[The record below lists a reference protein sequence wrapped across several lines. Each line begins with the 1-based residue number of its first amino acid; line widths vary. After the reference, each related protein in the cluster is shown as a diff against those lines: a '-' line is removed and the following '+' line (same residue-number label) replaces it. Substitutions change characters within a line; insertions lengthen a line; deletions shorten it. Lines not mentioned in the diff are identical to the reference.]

1 MLVANAGAVFASP
14 LPDPYGGWMR
24 RLDRQGA
31 GCPQQS
37 GQRQQQR
44 GGAARG
50 RALARVGAAAARFLT
65 PQLLAQDAR
74 VRGGAQAA
82 HVVVAR
88 PSVLA
93 VQEFVVADI
102 RCRTRE
108 GGAGRRSRIN
118 LSSSATSCF
127 QLKKNLYRSCAPPS
141 PPQTKH
147 DSNFQ
152 TNVVCCLCFDH
163 INSFHIDFCCNLGYY
178 HCPFQA
184 IKYKAM

>member
-14 LPDPYGGWMR
+14 EHGPSGGWVR
-24 RLDRQGA
+24 RLDAQGP

-37 GQRQQQR
+37 GQQRQQR

-50 RALARVGAAAARFLT
+50 RALAGVGAAAARLLA

-74 VRGGAQAA
+74 VCGWAQAA

-93 VQEFVVADI
+93 VQELVVADI

-118 LSSSATSCF
+118 LSSSGTSCF
-127 QLKKNLYRSCAPPS
+127 QLKKKNLYRSCAPPS

-147 DSNFQ
+147 VTPISKQ
-152 TNVVCCLCFDH
+152 
-163 INSFHIDFCCNLGYY
+163 
-178 HCPFQA
+178 
-184 IKYKAM
+184 M

>member
-14 LPDPYGGWMR
+14 EHGLSGGWVR
-24 RLDRQGA
+24 RLDAQGA

-37 GQRQQQR
+37 GQQQQQRQQR

-50 RALARVGAAAARFLT
+50 RALAGVGAAAARLLA

-74 VRGGAQAA
+74 VRGWAQAA

-93 VQEFVVADI
+93 VQELVVADI

-118 LSSSATSCF
+118 LSSSGTSCF
-127 QLKKNLYRSCAPPS
+127 QLKKKNLYRSCAPPS

-147 DSNFQ
+147 VTPISKQ
-152 TNVVCCLCFDH
+152 
-163 INSFHIDFCCNLGYY
+163 
-178 HCPFQA
+178 
-184 IKYKAM
+184 M

>member
-1 MLVANAGAVFASP
+1 MSESGFPMLVANAGAVFASP
-14 LPDPYGGWMR
+14 EHGPSGGWVR
-24 RLDRQGA
+24 RLDAQGA

-37 GQRQQQR
+37 GQQRQQR

-50 RALARVGAAAARFLT
+50 RALAGVGAAAARLLA

-74 VRGGAQAA
+74 VRGWAQAA

-93 VQEFVVADI
+93 VQELVVADI

-118 LSSSATSCF
+118 LSSSGTSCF
-127 QLKKNLYRSCAPPS
+127 QLKKSLSILCSPLPS
-141 PPQTKH
+141 A
-147 DSNFQ
+147 N
-152 TNVVCCLCFDH
+152 
-163 INSFHIDFCCNLGYY
+163 
-178 HCPFQA
+178 
-184 IKYKAM
+184 

>member
-1 MLVANAGAVFASP
+1 MSEGGFPMLVANAGAVFASP
-14 LPDPYGGWMR
+14 EHGPSGGWVR
-24 RLDRQGA
+24 RLDAQGP

-37 GQRQQQR
+37 GQQRQQR

-50 RALARVGAAAARFLT
+50 RALAGVGAAAARLLA

-74 VRGGAQAA
+74 VCGWAQAA

-93 VQEFVVADI
+93 VQELVVADI

-118 LSSSATSCF
+118 LSSSGTSCF
-127 QLKKNLYRSCAPPS
+127 QLKKKISIDLVLPPPLRKLS
-141 PPQTKH
+141 
-147 DSNFQ
+147 
-152 TNVVCCLCFDH
+152 
-163 INSFHIDFCCNLGYY
+163 
-178 HCPFQA
+178 
-184 IKYKAM
+184 M

>member
-1 MLVANAGAVFASP
+1 MSESGFPMLVANAGAVFASP
-14 LPDPYGGWMR
+14 EHGPSGGWVR
-24 RLDRQGA
+24 RLDAQGA

-37 GQRQQQR
+37 GQQRQQR

-50 RALARVGAAAARFLT
+50 RALAGVGAAAARLLA

-74 VRGGAQAA
+74 VRGWAQAA

-93 VQEFVVADI
+93 VQELVVADI

-118 LSSSATSCF
+118 LSSSGTSCF
-127 QLKKNLYRSCAPPS
+127 QL
-141 PPQTKH
+141 
-147 DSNFQ
+147 
-152 TNVVCCLCFDH
+152 
-163 INSFHIDFCCNLGYY
+163 
-178 HCPFQA
+178 
-184 IKYKAM
+184 